1 MADESWFTS
10 RRGDVQSV
18 EDLRTNMISGDD
30 EEDDDDVADD
40 DRDDEEDDDD
50 VADDDGDDNDNL
62 EAPPQSCPS
71 WP

>member
-1 MADESWFTS
+1 M
-10 RRGDVQSV
+10 QSV

-30 EEDDDDVADD
+30 EEDDDGDADI
-40 DRDDEEDDDD
+40 
-50 VADDDGDDNDNL
+50 DDDGNL